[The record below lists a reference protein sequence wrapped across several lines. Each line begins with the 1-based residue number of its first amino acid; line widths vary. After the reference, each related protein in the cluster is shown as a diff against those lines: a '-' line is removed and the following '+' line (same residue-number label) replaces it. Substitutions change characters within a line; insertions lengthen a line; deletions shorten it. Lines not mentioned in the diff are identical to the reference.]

1 MEGRILISNLHDV
14 DTQVK
19 QKATA
24 YFRSAKEAEESVV
37 YYEENAK
44 YSIELKY
51 FQKQFAFESMIN
63 NLKRAK
69 EKES

>member
-51 FQKQFAFESMIN
+51 FQK
-63 NLKRAK
+63 
-69 EKES
+69 